1 MATRGGGAFTGANT
15 RQLGRFELADGGTLF
30 LDEIGD
36 LPLESQ
42 RVLLNILE
50 ENALTRVGG
59 QQPVPVDVRVVAATN
74 RDLRQAIDEGAFR
87 EDLFYRL
94 SVFTLEL
101 PPLRQRQE
109 DIPALAAHFAE
120 RYAQHLRRPA
130 PTLDEGVV
138 AHLQGYAWPGNV
150 RELEHLIHRAVL
162 LCEGGVIRVGDLLLP
177 SVGQRDGDGVS
188 PGPAIGAGLDEKQ
201 QLVAA
206 LQATNWMIYGERGAA
221 HLLGM
226 NPERLR
232 YRMQK
237 YGLRRPKKS

>member
-1 MATRGGGAFTGANT
+1 MV
-15 RQLGRFELADGGTLF
+15 GTLF

-120 RYAQHLRRPA
+120 RYAQHLRRPV
-130 PTLDEGVV
+130 PTIAEGVV

-188 PGPAIGAGLDEKQ
+188 PASALGEGLDEKQ

-221 HLLGM
+221 RLLGM
-226 NPERLR
+226 NPEKLR

>member
-1 MATRGGGAFTGANT
+1 M
-15 RQLGRFELADGGTLF
+15 
-30 LDEIGD
+30 
-36 LPLESQ
+36 S
-42 RVLLNILE
+42 
-50 ENALTRVGG
+50 
-59 QQPVPVDVRVVAATN
+59 VDVRVIAATN
-74 RDLRQAIDEGAFR
+74 RDLRQAIQEGTFR

-109 DIPALAAHFAE
+109 DMPALAAHFAE

-130 PTLDEGVV
+130 PTLAEGVV

-177 SVGQRDGDGVS
+177 SVGRRVEEAVL
-188 PGPAIGAGLDEKQ
+188 PAPAAGAGLDEKQ
-201 QLVAA
+201 QLVEA

-226 NPERLR
+226 NPEKLR
-232 YRMQK
+232 YRMRK

>member
-1 MATRGGGAFTGANT
+1 MKASYSATRKGLLPGRNS

-50 ENALTRVGG
+50 EKALTRVGG

-74 RDLRQAIDEGAFR
+74 RDLRQAVDEGAFR
-87 EDLFYRL
+87 DDLFYRL

-120 RYAQHLRRPA
+120 RYAQHLRRPGA
-130 PTLDEGVV
+130 DDSRGGGRAFAGCTLG
-138 AHLQGYAWPGNV
+138 
-150 RELEHLIHRAVL
+150 
-162 LCEGGVIRVGDLLLP
+162 
-177 SVGQRDGDGVS
+177 
-188 PGPAIGAGLDEKQ
+188 
-201 QLVAA
+201 
-206 LQATNWMIYGERGAA
+206 RGMC
-221 HLLGM
+221 G
-226 NPERLR
+226 
-232 YRMQK
+232 
-237 YGLRRPKKS
+237 SWST